1 MQLGFFVCQGNN
13 LENLE
18 DEREVMVRQILNDVS
33 AFDRKPRYIFFVCWI
48 QSLCMAISDETE
60 AAMIAIYEAMILENK
75 ATIAS
80 SFQTS

>member
-18 DEREVMVRQILNDVS
+18 DKREVVVRQILNDVS
-33 AFDRKPRYIFFVCWI
+33 AFDRKPRYIFFVGWI

-60 AAMIAIYEAMILENK
+60 AAMILENK

>member
-18 DEREVMVRQILNDVS
+18 DKREVMVRQILNDVS
-33 AFDRKPRYIFFVCWI
+33 AFDRKPRYIFFVGWI

>member
-18 DEREVMVRQILNDVS
+18 DKREVMVRQILNDVS
-33 AFDRKPRYIFFVCWI
+33 AFDLKLRYIFFVSWI
-48 QSLCMAISDETE
+48 QSLCMAISYETE
-60 AAMIAIYEAMILENK
+60 AAMIAIDEVMILEIK

-80 SFQTS
+80 SFQSS